1 MFQDFDVF
9 WEKDVDKQYC
19 PKMTYI
25 DDSEKIFD
33 LVDWNNK
40 MENINSEGE
49 AMVVLG
55 YYRQEKPE
63 SPVKFHRCFTISSK
77 THKSVYLQHH
87 TNNGYDLIIFR
98 ADTDAKGGALAE
110 LDDQC
115 LVCIKVD
122 GAINETMVK
131 SDDMS
136 PETRR
141 MFRELVHDMSIPIN
155 GELRVFS
162 VKMKKK
168 KQKKSRVSLSRD

>member
-19 PKMTYI
+19 PKMEYI
-25 DDSEKIFD
+25 DDSEKIFE
-33 LVDWNNK
+33 LVDWDKK
-40 MENINSEGE
+40 MENINSGGK
-49 AMVVLG
+49 AMVVIG
-55 YYRQEKPE
+55 YYKQETPE

-87 TNNGYDLIIFR
+87 KSYDLVIFR
-98 ADTDAKGGALAE
+98 TDTDAKGEDLEE

-115 LVCIKVD
+115 LVCIKVE
-122 GAINETMVK
+122 GTVSETMAK
-131 SDDMS
+131 SDDMP

-141 MFRELVHDMSIPIN
+141 MYRELVHDMSIPIN

-162 VKMKKK
+162 AKAKKK
-168 KQKKSRVSLSRD
+168 KQKKGSKPL

>member
-33 LVDWNNK
+33 LVDWDKK
-40 MENINSEGE
+40 MENINSEGK
-49 AMVVLG
+49 AMVVIG
-55 YYRQEKPE
+55 YYKQETPK

-87 TNNGYDLIIFR
+87 KSKGYDLIIFR
-98 ADTDAKGGALAE
+98 ADTDAKGEALE
-110 LDDQC
+110 EIDDQC

-122 GAINETMVK
+122 GSINETMVK

-136 PETRR
+136 METRR
-141 MFRELVHDMSIPIN
+141 MYRELVHDMSIPIN

-162 VKMKKK
+162 VKTKKK
-168 KQKKSRVSLSRD
+168 KQKKGGKSL